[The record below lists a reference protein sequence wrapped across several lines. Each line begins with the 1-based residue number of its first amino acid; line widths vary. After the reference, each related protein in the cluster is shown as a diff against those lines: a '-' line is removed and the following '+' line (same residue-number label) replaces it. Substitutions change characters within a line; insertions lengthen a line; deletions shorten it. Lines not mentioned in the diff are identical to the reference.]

1 MSKLYVE
8 QISVDAKLPVK
19 TTTDAACYDLHAYLS
34 GRTVKYW
41 AFDENECLIHRFFSS
56 AWVLSPGERA
66 LIPTGLKMCCD
77 PGYRIAIYPRSGLA
91 VKQGLS
97 LINCVGIIDADYR
110 DEVMIAVVNHSNC
123 EIIINH
129 GDRLAQLAIEPVLNI
144 DMQVGTLPDTDSN
157 RDGGFGSSGV

>member
-19 TTTDAACYDLHAYLS
+19 ATIHAACYDLHAYLS
-34 GRTVKYW
+34 GRTIKYW
-41 AFDENECLIHRFFSS
+41 DVDTNEGSAHRLVSS
-56 AWVLSPGERA
+56 AWILEPGERA

-97 LINCVGIIDADYR
+97 LINCVGIVDADYR

-129 GDRLAQLAIEPVLNI
+129 GDRIAQLAIEPVLNI
-144 DMQVGTLPDTDSN
+144 DMRVGTLPDTDSN